1 MYSLWD
7 QTTSSLVL
15 QVVLLGE
22 LSEAPVLADVDLLS
36 AWELELSSSE
46 SLDSNGGLILSG
58 SNRHEDLSNVNSSG
72 NHGWLTES
80 TSHTGLES
88 ISTSARKHL
97 VNSDNVVWV
106 SSDSQVEEI
115 LTGDLDHVLVAS
127 NTSSLKSFGSDLF
140 QFVRNEVNSSWELI
154 ARSSLVANIV
164 DTKLGVWDTSAV
176 SGLWVWLVLAVAI
189 ATSWSSTHLETN
201 YTKK

>member
-1 MYSLWD
+1 
-7 QTTSSLVL
+7 
-15 QVVLLGE
+15 